1 MICSSWCLGL
11 LCIVFAFL
19 WNLKSDY
26 WSLRAS
32 LCIHLQV
39 QIHKFVT
46 NTKVVALMAEWLR
59 RWTRNPMGSARAGS
73 NPAQCEYQS
82 FFFFP
87 SSQLSTFFPCT
98 YITINKLFSEIILTY
113 LKIPF
118 FCNLLGPLIRTVQ
131 HIAVYRMI
139 LCSRNTTTQDIN
151 NTCRHGHVRGIQL
164 PADSPNA
171 TFFLLISFLDQ
182 LRVFIGV

>member
-73 NPAQCEYQS
+73 NPAQCECQP
-82 FFFFP
+82 FFFF
-87 SSQLSTFFPCT
+87 SFFPT
-98 YITINKLFSEIILTY
+98 FYFFFLAHTSLYKNLF
-113 LKIPF
+113 
-118 FCNLLGPLIRTVQ
+118 LLGN
-131 HIAVYRMI
+131 YF
-139 LCSRNTTTQDIN
+139 DIFKN
-151 NTCRHGHVRGIQL
+151 
-164 PADSPNA
+164 
-171 TFFLLISFLDQ
+171 TFFLQ
-182 LRVFIGV
+182 LTWTIDPNCTTYRCLPDDTLLKKHNNTIYK

>member
-26 WSLRAS
+26 WSLRVS

-82 FFFFP
+82 LFFFLLPNF
-87 SSQLSTFFPCT
+87 LLFFLAHT
-98 YITINKLFSEIILTY
+98 SLLKNLF
-113 LKIPF
+113 
-118 FCNLLGPLIRTVQ
+118 LL
-131 HIAVYRMI
+131 
-139 LCSRNTTTQDIN
+139 RNYFDIFKN
-151 NTCRHGHVRGIQL
+151 
-164 PADSPNA
+164 
-171 TFFLLISFLDQ
+171 TFFLQ
-182 LRVFIGV
+182 LTWTIDPNCTTYRCLPDDTLLKKHNNTRYK

>member
-73 NPAQCEYQS
+73 NPAQCECQP

-87 SSQLSTFFPCT
+87 SSQLSTFFSLHIHHYTKTCF
-98 YITINKLFSEIILTY
+98 FSEIILTY

-151 NTCRHGHVRGIQL
+151 NTRRHGYTCARNPTTRRL
-164 PADSPNA
+164 
-171 TFFLLISFLDQ
+171 T
-182 LRVFIGV
+182 